1 LVITLCAPRAP
12 PEPSSAAGPEPKA
25 PKLPTQRSFLSV
37 SDVPKLSHFT
47 RSRTPSPEPAL
58 APVPQPPA
66 PRRLLITVL
75 GMKPHR
81 TLWATSARPSESVIQ
96 YQLLNGCPAIILPA
110 KLGAP
115 LVAWDTYTLVDLWK
129 IRVPQEVEKE
139 FPGGEFNGTVNVL
152 FEYTDLCID
161 WDRVTLQGTNV
172 TEDGKKVEVKNALA
186 LVVAGAVRSGS
197 SKEVRKEVDP
207 ERCGIAMWRI
217 P

>member
-1 LVITLCAPRAP
+1 
-12 PEPSSAAGPEPKA
+12 
-25 PKLPTQRSFLSV
+25 
-37 SDVPKLSHFT
+37 
-47 RSRTPSPEPAL
+47 
-58 APVPQPPA
+58 
-66 PRRLLITVL
+66 
-75 GMKPHR
+75 M
-81 TLWATSARPSESVIQ
+81 
-96 YQLLNGCPAIILPA
+96 
-110 KLGAP
+110 
-115 LVAWDTYTLVDLWK
+115 VAWDTYTLVDLWK